1 MRRAEHLSVCLRRS
15 LMSMESGRGWVEGDE
30 HGSVESPFGG
40 VEKLRLE
47 AAGTS
52 GPRMCGIGLE
62 DGE

>member
-15 LMSMESGRGWVEGDE
+15 LMFMESGRGWVEGDE

-52 GPRMCGIGLE
+52 GSRMCGIGSE
-62 DGE
+62 DGK